1 MKKLGMMMAAMMIA
15 ATGFAK
21 DIKTAV
27 FNTAPEMHCNSCEN
41 RIKEGL
47 KFEKGVKDIKTDLET
62 KTVTIEYDADKTN
75 VENLVAA
82 FAKINYKATEAGKA
96 HGGCKKSAGE
106 GGCKK
111 EGGMGGCKKS
121 AGEGGCKKEGGMG
134 GCKKAQ
140 AQASAN
146 GVDISK
152 LSKVQFKADQI
163 RCGGCARKVK
173 KLMLGIEGVDSANVE
188 MPAKVV
194 TVYYDKAKTSPEA
207 MKEAFKTIN
216 YTVEDIAPAKP
227 AKAPLPAEPRG
238 KSDKSVKFKAAQM
251 RCGGCANKVKRLM
264 YTIDGV
270 CWVDVDMTTK
280 VVTVDYQS
288 AKTSPEAMKEAFKTI
303 NYTVEDVK

>member
-27 FNTAPEMHCNSCEN
+27 FNTAPEMHCNNCEN
-41 RIKEGL
+41 RIKNGL

-82 FAKINYKATEAGKA
+82 FAKIDYKATEAGKGA
-96 HGGCKKSAGE
+96 AAGEKKGGCCKKKAVEGAAADE

-111 EGGMGGCKKS
+111 AEN
-121 AGEGGCKKEGGMG
+121 AV
-134 GCKKAQ
+134 A
-140 AQASAN
+140 
-146 GVDISK
+146 
-152 LSKVQFKADQI
+152 
-163 RCGGCARKVK
+163 
-173 KLMLGIEGVDSANVE
+173 
-188 MPAKVV
+188 
-194 TVYYDKAKTSPEA
+194 
-207 MKEAFKTIN
+207 
-216 YTVEDIAPAKP
+216 AKP
-227 AKAPLPAEPRG
+227 AKTPLPTEPLA

-251 RCGGCANKVKRLM
+251 HCGGCANKVKRLM